1 MRPLTLERRVMAW
14 SAALVAIS
22 LLVCGGGGAIFL
34 YAQAVAD
41 LDAQAR
47 GLAGDF
53 FQHVREH
60 GGDHFNWG
68 DRHEVEEWL
77 PGALQNE
84 LVELRRNGEIY
95 SRSVKLGDALL
106 PSAATP
112 QFIQLP
118 QGMMRVASF
127 SEMGAGLVVA
137 VPAGRIG
144 RLVRGLAVIFA
155 AGFPVMLAFVVLGG
169 RWIAKQALRPV
180 RRIADEAEGIT
191 SQLLF
196 RRVSVPPADDEIRR
210 LALVLNAT
218 LDRLEASFQQAM
230 RFSADASHE
239 LKTPLTV
246 LHGDI
251 EALLNSPTLSD
262 SDRAAVADIFETAKR
277 LNSITKSLLLLAQ
290 TDAGRLKLDLRPVD
304 FARVLDDCV
313 YDARIMAEARGL
325 TLEADIPKKAV
336 VLGEEVRL
344 SQIAGNLLD
353 NAVKYNQPGGRI
365 RVSLKPDAGLW
376 VLEISNTG
384 PGIPPEQASRIFE
397 RFHRGSHHA
406 DISGHGLGLSLCS
419 ELARAHGAAIT
430 LVRFNPEWTVFR
442 FALPRS
448 QDSVHVCSDELPG
461 PLDSPVHPPGN

>member
-1 MRPLTLERRVMAW
+1 MKPLTLERRVMAW

-34 YAQAVAD
+34 YVQAVVD
-41 LDAQAR
+41 LDARAR
-47 GLAGDF
+47 GLANDF

-60 GGDHFNWG
+60 GGEYFNWD
-68 DRHEVEEWL
+68 DRHEVQEWL
-77 PGALQNE
+77 PGAHQDE
-84 LVELRRNGEIY
+84 LIELRRDGEIY
-95 SRSVKLGDALL
+95 SRSVKLGDTPL
-106 PSAATP
+106 PSACGP
-112 QFIQLP
+112 QFIQMP
-118 QGMMRVASF
+118 QGMMRVTSF
-127 SEMGAGLVVA
+127 SEMGTGMVVA
-137 VPAGRIG
+137 VPADRIG
-144 RLVRGLAVIFA
+144 RLVRGLAVIFG
-155 AGFPVMLAFVVLGG
+155 AGLPVMLAFVVLGG

-180 RRIADEAEGIT
+180 RRIADEAGGIT

-218 LDRLEASFQQAM
+218 LDRLEASFQQAR

-262 SDRAAVADIFETAKR
+262 SDRAGVAEIFETAKR
-277 LNSITKSLLLLAQ
+277 LNAITKSLLLLAQ
-290 TDAGRLKLDLRPVD
+290 TDAGRLKLDLQPVD

-325 TLEADIPKKAV
+325 ALDADIPDKAL

-365 RVSLKPDAGLW
+365 RVSLKLVPGLW
-376 VLEISNTG
+376 VLEVSNTG

-406 DISGHGLGLSLCS
+406 AISGHGLGLSLCS
-419 ELARAHGAAIT
+419 ELARAHGATIE
-430 LVRFNPEWTVFR
+430 LVCSAAEWTVFR
-442 FALPRS
+442 FALPRADGS
-448 QDSVHVCSDELPG
+448 SSGCSK
-461 PLDSPVHPPGN
+461 